1 MVKTVGIDAGDHAV
15 KIVELDGNY
24 RKTRLLR
31 VHEQVIADAATRVDT
46 VASAARAAFDAG
58 MKGEVFLGHPC
69 REAVLRVI
77 DLPFKGHEAIRK
89 VVKAEIEG
97 EIHSHVV
104 DDMIVDF
111 HELGA
116 TPEGGT
122 RVLVGSVPKEAL
134 RNQLKVLS
142 KVSIEPESVDL
153 DTMSLWRAAHWAG
166 AFEGSAADPAS
177 AGCTAVV
184 DVGARSVK
192 IILVEG
198 EQLVEMRA
206 LRLGDAAIG
215 EEVARHLG
223 VPAAS
228 TREAVRRG
236 LATGSDQEVEVEDV
250 VPATGNE
257 QAPAAP
263 TKRVVTVT
271 HAQVEAA
278 QTAFLQRLAR
288 ELVRYLT
295 SSGKASRIKT
305 LWITGGASRT
315 PGIREMLQE
324 VFSTEPRELDLL
336 GRMQHDLDAEQ
347 AAALGPS
354 LATAIGLALTK
365 FGGPTGFNLR
375 QEDLAFTRGF
385 ERIKFPL
392 AIACMLGLLALF
404 VHGNRRT
411 QELKNLELR
420 IGRTHVDPKNPKA
433 PPVFHGMLNSVLGSS
448 WFESPQQFRYEQ
460 SKGKDY
466 LYKDLVAELM
476 AAPVHRRIALV
487 RDKLKAVADQKQKES
502 GVYEDV
508 SLESGLAVLV
518 RFAQVIKSVEP
529 QLGRYL
535 MMKLDLNMKA
545 PSRSLDFVVAL
556 RGDRFRDA
564 MAAIEEAFKAEYAKP
579 DSPFEEPKSR
589 DAKSKEDLFKQGPG
603 GTPGV
608 YFTMKLRVKD
618 SFQPFGPSKS
628 PALGAADRAPLRGA
642 AEVAEPGAGAG
653 AVLAGGVS
661 AGEGEEKR

>member
-1 MVKTVGIDAGDHAV
+1 MVRTVGIDAGDHAV

-46 VASAARAAFDAG
+46 VASAARAAVDAG

-116 TPEGGT
+116 APEGGT

-134 RNQLKVLS
+134 RNQLKALT

-153 DTMSLWRAAHWAG
+153 DTMALWRAAHWAG
-166 AFEGSAADPAS
+166 AFEDGAADPAN

-184 DVGARSVK
+184 DVGSRSVK

-223 VPAAS
+223 VSAAA
-228 TREAVRRG
+228 TRDAVRRG

-250 VPATGNE
+250 VPATGSE
-257 QAPAAP
+257 PAPAAP
-263 TKRVVTVT
+263 TKRLVTVT

-295 SSGKASRIKT
+295 SSGKASRIRS

-324 VFSTEPRELDLL
+324 VFSIEPRELDLL
-336 GRMQHDLDAEQ
+336 GRLQHELDADQ
-347 AAALGPS
+347 VASLGPS

-365 FGGPTGFNLR
+365 LGGPTGFNLR

-392 AIACMLGLLALF
+392 AIACMLALLTLF
-404 VHGNRRT
+404 VEGNRRL
-411 QELKNLELR
+411 QELKNLELT
-420 IGRTHVDPKNPKA
+420 IGRTHIDPKNPKA
-433 PPVFHGMLNSVLGSS
+433 APVFHGMLNSVLGSS
-448 WFESPQQFRYEQ
+448 WFENPQQFRLEQ

-466 LYKDLVAELM
+466 LYKNLIDDLV

-487 RDKLKAVADQKQKES
+487 REKLKAVADQKQKES

-556 RGDRFRDA
+556 RGERFRDA

-589 DAKSKEDLFKQGPG
+589 DAKSKEDLFKQTAGAA
-603 GTPGV
+603 PGV
-608 YFTMKLRVKD
+608 YFSMKLRVKD

-628 PALGAADRAPLRGA
+628 PALGAAERAPQRGA
-642 AEVAEPGAGAG
+642 AEVSAPESGSG
-653 AVLAGGVS
+653 AVLA